1 MQRAVTAGGMLATK
15 HSSLCQKLSP
25 LLRFSLPLS
34 LLHLSSVCVYLV
46 LSLSSLP
53 CYRLPSLLSFSFTI
67 WSFFV
72 TQRCRLLEALP
83 PTHRHTHCNTHLNTH
98 KHRPVTFKTHCP
110 GDVCDDV
117 WHCHGV
123 LCICKHYTLCQNL
136 IWCHPNKKNLQV
148 DEVIMEQTRKS
159 GDVVMEA
166 QVSIGRS
173 SGRMLL
179 FHFFKTETS
188 NFLEKT
194 VPKTYY
200 KISWFIWRGDGQKV
214 KQSTNL
220 QSVHTA
226 HQNIRASCYH
236 L

>member
-83 PTHRHTHCNTHLNTH
+83 PTHRHTHCNTHTNTH

-136 IWCHPNKKNLQV
+136 IWCHPNKKKPSSRRSYYGANKEIRWRCYGGTSQYREELR
-148 DEVIMEQTRKS
+148 E
-159 GDVVMEA
+159 DVT
-166 QVSIGRS
+166 
-173 SGRMLL
+173 
-179 FHFFKTETS
+179 FPFF
-188 NFLEKT
+188 
-194 VPKTYY
+194 
-200 KISWFIWRGDGQKV
+200 
-214 KQSTNL
+214 
-220 QSVHTA
+220 
-226 HQNIRASCYH
+226 
-236 L
+236 